1 MNSVHTVEVIY
12 ADRYACSFCILFCN
26 TCTAGMTLSVSPSFL
41 LSTSSSFLLF
51 LASFV
56 CIFFFRERGTPLDAK
71 WFDGTRQNTTFF
83 LQKKIREEEKTAK
96 HVLPSFLLSS
106 SRRREEERISSL
118 VSFERSCRHRD
129 DSFIVSDERASERRR
144 ERTGGE
150 GREGGGEYVVN
161 VLGERNAFTTS
172 TRDEE
177 DEDEDD
183 DALLD
188 RARIFC
194 ESLDR
199 RVVSS
204 RVRQRRGERKDV
216 GWK

>member
-1 MNSVHTVEVIY
+1 
-12 ADRYACSFCILFCN
+12 
-26 TCTAGMTLSVSPSFL
+26 MTLSVSPSFL

-83 LQKKIREEEKTAK
+83 LQKKIREEEKTSK
-96 HVLPSFLLSS
+96 HVLPSFFPLREDERKRELVRWCLSRGRVVIATTLL
-106 SRRREEERISSL
+106 L
-118 VSFERSCRHRD
+118 
-129 DSFIVSDERASERRR
+129 SDERASDAASAPE
-144 ERTGGE
+144 EKE
-150 GREGGGEYVVN
+150 EKEEEDVVN

-177 DEDEDD
+177 EDDD

-194 ESLDR
+194 ASFDR

-204 RVRQRRGERKDV
+204 RVRERRGERKDV